1 MDFSSVKI
9 LISFSV
15 HDLKARLYLYVRLLE
30 ITISNVMTT
39 PVWYCVE
46 LNAVGELHIC
56 GACW

>member
-9 LISFSV
+9 LKPFSV
-15 HDLKARLYLYVRLLE
+15 HHSKVKNGLYIRLFQVAV
-30 ITISNVMTT
+30 SNIVTT
-39 PVWYCVE
+39 PVWHCVE